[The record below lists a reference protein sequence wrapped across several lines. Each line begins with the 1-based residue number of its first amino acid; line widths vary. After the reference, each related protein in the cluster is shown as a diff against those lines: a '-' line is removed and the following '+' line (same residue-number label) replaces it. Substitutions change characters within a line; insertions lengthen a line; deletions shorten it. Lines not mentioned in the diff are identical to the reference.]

1 MKMPW
6 SKSSPVTDEPSA
18 AAPVTPAADTEELRN
33 PTAPKG
39 RPTPTRREAEGRSRG
54 PVAPPPTT
62 GKEARA
68 RAREKAKERK
78 AAGLPPERQERA
90 ASAREERITARDAG
104 PERALVRNIV
114 DSRRSI
120 SSFFPLFAVVILVAM
135 FAGMPTKNPQMYN
148 YLTLTWLAFFVVII
162 VESYFL
168 SRVIGTA
175 VKERFP
181 KTDQRMGSLKYY
193 GVIRGLMIRR
203 LRYPKP
209 VVEVGES
216 Y

>member
-6 SKSSPVTDEPSA
+6 SKSAPAPAEPPA
-18 AAPVTPAADTEELRN
+18 VPAAPADEVEVHRD

-39 RPTPTRREAEGRSRG
+39 RPTPKRREAEGRARG

-68 RAREKAKERK
+68 RAREKARERK

-90 ASAREERITARDAG
+90 MSAREERITARDAG
-104 PERALVRNIV
+104 PERALVRDIV

-135 FAGMPTKNPQMYN
+135 FAGLPTKNPQMYN

-175 VKERFP
+175 VRQRFP

-193 GVIRGLMIRR
+193 GVIRGLMMRR

-209 VVEVGES
+209 VVEIGEA

>member
-6 SKSSPVTDEPSA
+6 SKPAPAPDETVTETA
-18 AAPVTPAADTEELRN
+18 ATAAVVEESRN

-39 RPTPTRREAEGRSRG
+39 RPTPKRREAQPRSRG

-68 RAREKAKERK
+68 RARERAKERK
-78 AAGLPPERQERA
+78 AAGLPAERQDRA
-90 ASAREERITARDAG
+90 PSAREERITARDAG

-120 SSFFPLFAVVILVAM
+120 SSFFPLFAVLILVAM
-135 FAGMPTKNPQMYN
+135 FAGLPTKNPELYN
-148 YLTLTWLAFFVVII
+148 YLTLTWLAFFVVIL
-162 VESYFL
+162 VESFFL
-168 SRVIGTA
+168 SRLIGTA
-175 VKERFP
+175 VSQRFP

-209 VVEVGES
+209 VVDIGEP